1 MNADDVRAAVRS
13 TLAELVT
20 PAPRRALVLFTG
32 ALIGFEKTIPELAML
47 IGEGVHL
54 EYVQTP
60 SAERILDQDLI
71 GTLSMPAATRQL
83 TGSHD
88 MLVVPTLTQNVAAK
102 TAHGVAD
109 CLGSNLMNDYLL
121 AGKPVVVS
129 SSGCDPDDPDKQR
142 WFGSIP
148 EGYAQMMRENLCAL
162 RSFGVRIARAGAL
175 ARTVLAAYERID
187 QARISPI
194 TTACRMSRHE
204 LLRRLGVNPPAPAMT
219 QAAPAQAAPAPRRA
233 APGAVTVQQQLISQ
247 RVVQRLP
254 EGTVLRV
261 PATAKITAMAEDIAG
276 ARSITI
282 IREA

>member
-1 MNADDVRAAVRS
+1 MNADDLRAVIRS

-47 IGEGVHL
+47 IKEGVAL
-54 EYVQTP
+54 EFVQTP
-60 SAERILDQDLI
+60 SAERILDQELI
-71 GTLSMPAATRQL
+71 GALGMSAATRQL

-88 MLVVPTLTQNVAAK
+88 MLIVPTLTQNIAAK

-129 SSGCDPDDPDKQR
+129 SSACDPDDPDKQR
-142 WFGSIP
+142 WFGAIP
-148 EGYAQMMRENLCAL
+148 EGYAQMMRENLCTL
-162 RSFGVRIARAGAL
+162 RSFGVRTARASAL

-187 QARISPI
+187 HARISPI

-204 LLRRLGVNPPAPAMT
+204 LLRRLGACPAPAAMATKPPAPTVSAS
-219 QAAPAQAAPAPRRA
+219 
-233 APGAVTVQQQLISQ
+233 GAVAVQQQLISQ

-254 EGTVLRV
+254 EGTALRV
-261 PATAKITAMAEDIAG
+261 PATAKITAMAADIAA

>member
-1 MNADDVRAAVRS
+1 MNADDVRAVIRS

-54 EYVQTP
+54 EFVQTP

-71 GTLSMPAATRQL
+71 GALGMTVATRQL

-88 MLVVPTLTQNVAAK
+88 MLIVPTLTQNIAAK

-129 SSGCDPDDPDKQR
+129 SSACDPDDPDKQR
-142 WFGSIP
+142 WFGAIP
-148 EGYAQMMRENLCAL
+148 EGYAQMMRDNLCTL
-162 RSFGVRIARAGAL
+162 RGFGVRTARAGAL

-187 QARISPI
+187 HARISPI
-194 TTACRMSRHE
+194 TTALRMSRHE
-204 LLRRLGVNPPAPAMT
+204 LLRRLGACPAPA
-219 QAAPAQAAPAPRRA
+219 AAPAAPAGSAPTPAPAPAARA
-233 APGAVTVQQQLISQ
+233 VAVQQQLISQ

-261 PATAKITAMAEDIAG
+261 PATAKITAMAADIAG

-282 IREA
+282 VREA